1 MSRLIGKL
9 LQPYWRLTR
18 GLTLGAQGM
27 VIDAERRI
35 LLIRHTYRP
44 GWFFPGGGVEPGE
57 AAVTAL
63 ERELAEEAGVIIA
76 GVPRLFGL
84 YTNFQSFPRDHIAF
98 YVVEQWHQPS
108 LPRPNA
114 EIAEQRF
121 CARSELPEEISRGA
135 ARRIIEVFDGA
146 ARSAAW

>member
-1 MSRLIGKL
+1 MSRLIGKV

-18 GLTLGAQGM
+18 GLTLGAQGL

-57 AAVTAL
+57 AAETAL
-63 ERELAEEAGVIIA
+63 ARELVEEAGVVMQ
-76 GVPRLFGL
+76 GTPRLFGL

-98 YVVEQWHQPS
+98 YVVERWTQPS
-108 LPRPNA
+108 VPGPNA
-114 EIAEQRF
+114 EIAEQQF
-121 CARSELPEEISRGA
+121 YARSELPDDISRGA
-135 ARRIIEVFDGA
+135 AQRIIEVFDGRA
-146 ARSAAW
+146 PSPIW